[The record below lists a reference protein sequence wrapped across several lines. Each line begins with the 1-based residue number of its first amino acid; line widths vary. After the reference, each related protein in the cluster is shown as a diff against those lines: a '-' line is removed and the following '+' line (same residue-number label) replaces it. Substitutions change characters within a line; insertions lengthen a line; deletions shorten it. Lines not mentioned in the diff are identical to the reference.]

1 MSREKETFRD
11 NLALLLEK
19 YPDRSALTVDEAA
32 KELGMS
38 RKSVTAA
45 IERRVNPLPA
55 RDVSRGKMN
64 RVYRIPITAI
74 ANWLS

>member
-1 MSREKETFRD
+1 MAREKEFYRD
-11 NLALLLEK
+11 NLALLSEK
-19 YPDRSALTVDEAA
+19 YPGRSALTVEEAA
-32 KELGMS
+32 KELGIS

-55 RDVSRGKMN
+55 RDVSRGKLN

-74 ANWLS
+74 ASWLS

>member
-1 MSREKETFRD
+1 MAREKETFRD
-11 NLALLLEK
+11 TLALLCER
-19 YPDRSALTVDEAA
+19 YPNRSALTVDEAA
-32 KELGMS
+32 RELGMS

-55 RDVSRGKMN
+55 RDVSRGKLN